1 MGSAGDD
8 EDKYTMQIGVIS
20 ESCNKLTT
28 LTLTINAKKGSKLN
42 NTFKILSF
50 FDAET
55 GDATGAIAEQKVSPI
70 SQSLLEIESGTAKI
84 VDKGNKLFSIDV
96 SAKLPGNSGTTT
108 MKGDVQF

>member
-1 MGSAGDD
+1 
-8 EDKYTMQIGVIS
+8 MQIGVIT

-42 NTFKILSF
+42 GTFKILNF

-55 GDATGAIAEQKVSPI
+55 GDATGALAEQKISPL
-70 SQSLLEIESGTAKI
+70 SQSLLEFESGTANI
-84 VDKGNKLFSIDV
+84 IDKGNKLFSVDI
-96 SAKLPGNSGTTT
+96 SAKAAENTGTTT